1 MKNFTSLAMG
11 LAMMA
16 VTVSASAEGI
26 HVGYC
31 EGVYNPAGIGKTG
44 NGASV
49 SAAMLVTPE
58 MLAPYASCEITSMAV
73 ALAES
78 TTYPETI
85 TGWLRSDKEG
95 DNLYSATVAAAEG
108 WLTLTFDAPIKVSDF
123 AEAGVWAG
131 FDYVQPKKLNILAIG
146 GEKNIPNSCWTAKNG
161 AWQDYK
167 SYGVLPLELIV
178 EGEGLPQYD
187 LTLKTAS
194 APSVV
199 KLGTEMTVKGTVKN
213 NALQACAN
221 PVVTVSLDGNNTV
234 SETLPVTLQYRDEAD
249 FAILLPLSADD
260 MEARDAE
267 VNVEVSWSDGTV
279 DDFVGDNSQ
288 QVPVSLVKDVFFRKM
303 VVEEGTGAWCGWCIR
318 GIVGLR
324 TMNEKYPDQFIGLG
338 VHNGDSYVV
347 SSYNSWITS
356 SSGGKISGFPS
367 CLINRD
373 GKKIYDPSPSEL
385 ENAMLAMNP
394 IADLGISLKASYN
407 EETNMLIVNSTVTP
421 MFTSD
426 DADLRIVYV
435 VVEDQLPISQ
445 ANYYS
450 GGGSGE
456 MGGYENE
463 PNPVNT
469 IIDDVVRGVYPD
481 PKGAAE
487 SLPTSVVKGTE
498 YTHTAEFALPN
509 VSEPDNVSVVA
520 FVIDNK
526 QGGQILN
533 GEKTHKIEGYN
544 APVALEEIKASA
556 ANSAI
561 YNLNGQRVD
570 AAKAGLNIVNGQV
583 VFIAK

>member
-31 EGVYNPAGIGKTG
+31 DGEYNPAGIGKTG
-44 NGASV
+44 NGATV

-178 EGEGLPQYD
+178 EGEGLPQHD
-187 LTLKTAS
+187 MMVKSAT

-213 NALQACAN
+213 NALQACSN
-221 PVVTVSLDGNNTV
+221 PVVTVSLDGQEV
-234 SETLPVTLQYRDEAD
+234 VETLPVTLQYRDEAD
-249 FAILLPLSADD
+249 FEIVLPLAADD
-260 MEARDAE
+260 NNERDAN
-267 VNVEVSWSDGTV
+267 VVVEVSWADGTV
-279 DDFVGDNSQ
+279 DDFAGDNTMV
-288 QVPVSLVKDVFFRKM
+288 VPVTLVKEVFFRKM
-303 VVEEGTGAWCGWCIR
+303 VVEEGTGAWCGWCVR
-318 GIVGLR
+318 GIVGMR
-324 TMNEKYPDQFIGLG
+324 TMNENYPDQFIGLA
-338 VHNGDSYVV
+338 VHNGDEYVV

-373 GKKIYDPSPSEL
+373 GKIYDPSPTQF
-385 ENAMLAMNP
+385 ENFVRNMNP
-394 IADLGISLKASYN
+394 IADLGISLKAEYA
-407 EETNMLIVNSTVTP
+407 EETGLLTINSTVTP
-421 MFTSD
+421 MFSG

-445 ANYYS
+445 KNYYA

-456 MGGYENE
+456 MGGFENMGST
-463 PNPVNT
+463 VN
-469 IIDDVVRGVYPD
+469 IDVDDIVRGVYPD
-481 PKGAAE
+481 PKGVAE
-487 SLPTSVVKGTE
+487 ALPTSVVKGTE
-498 YTHTAEFALPN
+498 YTHTAEFALPTIADA
-509 VSEPDNVSVVA
+509 VNVSVVA

-526 QGGQILN
+526 QGGIILN
-533 GEKTHKIEGYN
+533 GERTRQIEGLNYT
-544 APVALEEIKASA
+544 APVSIEQVEAAKA
-556 ANSAI
+556 SAI
-561 YNLNGQRVD
+561 YNLNGNRID
-570 AAKAGLNIVNGQV
+570 AVQNGLNIVNSKV
-583 VFIAK
+583 VYIAK